1 VADPWVALAAAA
13 AATSRI
19 KLCVGV
25 APIPRYRPHVLA
37 RALATLD
44 HLSDGRLILGA
55 GLGGAPE
62 EFAAYG
68 EEADPRIRAEKLD
81 EGLDLVA
88 QLLSGVPTTFEGK
101 HFTARGAVQAPT
113 GLQKPRPPIWIGGES
128 RSALRRAARWDGWI
142 APSIDENS
150 VITKT
155 PEEVARSWALLK
167 GLHPVGKPLDIAIS
181 GVSQPGEDGLVR
193 EYAAAGAT
201 WWLESLFGLRGSVD
215 ELRER
220 IRRGPPV
227 P

>member
-1 VADPWVALAAAA
+1 
-13 AATSRI
+13 
-19 KLCVGV
+19 
-25 APIPRYRPHVLA
+25 
-37 RALATLD
+37 
-44 HLSDGRLILGA
+44 
-55 GLGGAPE
+55 
-62 EFAAYG
+62 
-68 EEADPRIRAEKLD
+68 
-81 EGLDLVA
+81 
-88 QLLSGVPTTFEGK
+88 
-101 HFTARGAVQAPT
+101 
-113 GLQKPRPPIWIGGES
+113 
-128 RSALRRAARWDGWI
+128 
-142 APSIDENS
+142 

-181 GVSQPGEDGLVR
+181 GVSQPGEDDLVR